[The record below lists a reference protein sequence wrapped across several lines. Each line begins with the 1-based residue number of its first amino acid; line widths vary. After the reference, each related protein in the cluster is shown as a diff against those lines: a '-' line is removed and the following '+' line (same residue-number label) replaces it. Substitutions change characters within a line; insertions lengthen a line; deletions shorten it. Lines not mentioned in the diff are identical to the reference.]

1 MSTGTNKTFDL
12 RFAKINI
19 LGFSQFDQKNS
30 FNKNAYPL
38 IDFLTNI
45 QFRVI
50 EDVKRISC
58 LITVKMK
65 IKETDEAFAELKVE
79 TQFEVNPFDQTIV
92 KESKDTNDYQ
102 IPNILMYNVANVSVS
117 TVRGILYEK
126 LKGTV
131 AQDEVFPLIDLAPQ
145 FMKNQPAVK

>member
-1 MSTGTNKTFDL
+1 
-12 RFAKINI
+12 
-19 LGFSQFDQKNS
+19 
-30 FNKNAYPL
+30 
-38 IDFLTNI
+38 
-45 QFRVI
+45 
-50 EDVKRISC
+50 
-58 LITVKMK
+58 MK